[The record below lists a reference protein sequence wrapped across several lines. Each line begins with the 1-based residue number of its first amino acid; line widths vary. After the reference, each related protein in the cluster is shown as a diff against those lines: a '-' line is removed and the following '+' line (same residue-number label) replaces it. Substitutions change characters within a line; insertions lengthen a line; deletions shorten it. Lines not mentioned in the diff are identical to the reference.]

1 MAQASR
7 SSQEEQS
14 QMSLEEQP
22 VLLLLDGHAMVFRA
36 WHAIQRPMTL
46 HSTGEDVRGVYGFT
60 QMLRKVVDTYH
71 PTHVVLTFDPP
82 GPTFRHQEFPAYKA
96 QRPEMPE
103 EFHLQVPYV
112 RRLMEALGVPVLS
125 VEPYEADD
133 LLGTLSAQAEAQ
145 GLSTLILTGDT
156 DLLQLVSPYVR
167 VLLQYRMGE
176 QLTFDEV
183 RVQERYGGLTPAQLI
198 PMKALKGDPSDN
210 IPGVPGIGEKTAIGL
225 VQRFGTLQGIYD
237 NLDTLPDKQRT
248 ALEEHREQA
257 FQGHS
262 LITIVRDAP
271 ATLDLEASRWGHYD
285 RAEALQVLR
294 ELEFHS
300 LVSWLAGG
308 EPSPADGGPAPG
320 TATAPQIQ
328 THYETVTDAAGL
340 DGLIQALTTAPRFTF
355 DTETAPLDPESRS
368 VDPMRSRLVGLSF
381 STAPGQAWYVP
392 VGHAQGPQLEVDQV
406 LERLKP
412 LLQDTARP
420 RGAHNA
426 NYDMTVLASHGVTVA
441 AMAMDTMVAAHL
453 LGRKAIGLKNLALD
467 ILRVEMTPISDL
479 IGSGKKQTTMDM
491 VPIEQASPYAAADA
505 DMTYRLWEV
514 LEEELRPQEA
524 WNLFAQVE
532 MPLTPVLVA
541 MQVAGIS
548 MDGPFLEGMGAEL
561 GERLAEIEEE
571 IYSTVGGKK
580 FNLNSPAQLGDL
592 LFDQLRVHEIEGVHM
607 GRPKRTKTGS
617 YSTDAAVLEGLRGVH
632 PVVELILEHRQL
644 SKLKSTYVDA
654 LPVLVNPKSGRVHTS
669 YNQAG
674 SITGRVSS
682 NDPNLQ
688 NIPIRTELG
697 RRIRK
702 AFRPGTPGWS
712 LMGVDYSQIEL
723 RVLAHLSQ
731 DQALLEA
738 FHQDLDIH
746 TATAA
751 EVFDVGL
758 DAVNAD
764 QRRLAKVLNFG
775 VIYGL
780 SAFGIAQQTELT
792 VEEGSQFIER
802 YFSRYPGISRYIEET
817 KRQAREQGYVETL
830 MGRRRHLPD
839 INAGNPNH
847 RQAAEREAVNT
858 PVQGTAAEVMKL
870 AMVEVHRRME
880 EAWLESR
887 MLLQVHDELIFE
899 TPPEEVEPLKALVLE
914 AMPQAMDLAV
924 PLKVAFKLGA
934 TWGDLE

>member
-1 MAQASR
+1 MP
-7 SSQEEQS
+7 
-14 QMSLEEQP
+14 LGEQP

-46 HSTGEDVRGVYGFT
+46 HSTGEDVRAVFGFT
-60 QMLRKVVDTYH
+60 QMLRKVVDTH
-71 PTHVVLTFDPP
+71 QPTHLILTFDPP
-82 GPTFRHQEFPAYKA
+82 GPTFRHQQFPAYKA
-96 QRPEMPE
+96 QRAEMPE
-103 EFHLQVPYV
+103 EFHLQVPHV
-112 RRLMEALGVPVLS
+112 RRLMEALRVPVLS

-133 LLGTLSAQAEAQ
+133 LLGSLSAQAEAR

-156 DLLQLVSPYVR
+156 DLLQLVSPRVQ

-176 QLTFDEV
+176 QLTFDEA
-183 RVQERYGGLTPAQLI
+183 RVQERYGGLTPAQLVH
-198 PMKALKGDPSDN
+198 MKALKGDPSDN

-225 VQRFGTLQGIYD
+225 VQRFGSLQSIYN
-237 NLDTLPDKQRT
+237 NLDALPDKQR
-248 ALEEHREQA
+248 AVLEKHREQA
-257 FQGHS
+257 FQGLS
-262 LITIVRDAP
+262 LVTIVRDAP
-271 ATLDLEASRWGHYD
+271 TTLDLEASRWGHYD
-285 RAEALQVLR
+285 RAEVLQVLR

-300 LVSWLAGG
+300 MVDWLCGG
-308 EPSPADGGPAPG
+308 ESSPANTGPAAA
-320 TATAPQIQ
+320 TATLSQPHTSYQ
-328 THYETVTDAAGL
+328 TVTDPAGL
-340 DGLIQALTTAPRFTF
+340 EVLVQALTTADRFTF

-368 VDPMRSRLVGLSF
+368 VDPMRARLVGLSF
-381 STAPGQAWYVP
+381 STAPGLAWYVP
-392 VGHAQGPQLEVDQV
+392 VGHAEGAQLEASQV

-412 LLQDTARP
+412 VLLDKTRP

-426 NYDMTVLASHGVTVA
+426 NYDMTVLASHGVTIPT
-441 AMAMDTMVAAHL
+441 MAMDTMVAAHL

-467 ILRVEMTPISDL
+467 ILGIEMTPISDL
-479 IGSGKKQTTMDM
+479 IGAGKNQTTMDR
-491 VPIEQASPYAAADA
+491 VPIEQAGPYAAADA
-505 DMTYRLWEV
+505 DMTYRLWET
-514 LEEELRPQEA
+514 LEAELRPQEA
-524 WNLFAQVE
+524 WKLFTQVE

-541 MQVAGIS
+541 MQVVGIS
-548 MDGPFLEGMGAEL
+548 MDAPFLQRMGHTL
-561 GERLAEIEEE
+561 GERLTQIEEE
-571 IYSTVGGKK
+571 VYSSVAGKK
-580 FNLNSPAQLGDL
+580 FNLNSPAQLGNL
-592 LFDQLRVHEIEGVHM
+592 LFDQLRVHEIEGVQM
-607 GRPKRTKTGS
+607 GRPRRTKTGS
-617 YSTDAAVLEGLRGVH
+617 YSTDAAVLEALRNAH
-632 PVVELILEHRQL
+632 PVVDLILEQRQL

-654 LPVLVNPKSGRVHTS
+654 LPVLVNPTTGRVHTS

-697 RRIRK
+697 RRIRQ
-702 AFRPGTPGWS
+702 AFRPGSPGWS

-751 EVFDVGL
+751 EVFGVSL
-758 DAVNAD
+758 NAVNAD

-775 VIYGL
+775 IIYGL

-802 YFSRYPGISRYIEET
+802 YLNRYPGISRYIDEI
-817 KRQAREQGYVETL
+817 KRQAHEQGYVETL

-847 RQAAEREAVNT
+847 RQAAEREAINT

-870 AMVEVHRRME
+870 ALIAVHHRME
-880 EAWLESR
+880 EARLEGR
-887 MLLQVHDELIFE
+887 VLLQVHDELIFE
-899 TPPEEVEPLKALVLE
+899 TPPEEMETLKALVLD
-914 AMPQAMDLAV
+914 AMPRAMELAV
-924 PLKVAFKLGA
+924 PLKVAVKLGA
-934 TWGDLE
+934 NWGELE